1 MCEILGNHKRNVWH
15 WRCDLNKIEIE
26 SVTCVKVIRLT
37 KRRKQTILWRR
48 TLDEL
53 KQTEGQFLSTR
64 RRLKRFTKF
73 NFGEKKS
80 RYLICV
86 WIGMALTFS
95 QWKEINLR
103 FYEYWNHWHFELVS
117 CDIRPSNSGPRKRF
131 LGYLKQAIDC
141 IYKMIKLIFSRLK
154 WNCNMDWYPRIQ
166 LDSWMWTTMTTER
179 FTWNKSDNSNDEE
192 ISETPNTL
200 TCLEKMY
207 SWK

>member
-73 NFGEKKS
+73 NFGEKK
-80 RYLICV
+80 
-86 WIGMALTFS
+86 
-95 QWKEINLR
+95 K
-103 FYEYWNHWHFELVS
+103 
-117 CDIRPSNSGPRKRF
+117 
-131 LGYLKQAIDC
+131 
-141 IYKMIKLIFSRLK
+141 
-154 WNCNMDWYPRIQ
+154 
-166 LDSWMWTTMTTER
+166 
-179 FTWNKSDNSNDEE
+179 
-192 ISETPNTL
+192 
-200 TCLEKMY
+200 
-207 SWK
+207 